1 MKPIVEKVLKSGLID
16 RSMAELMEKYQLLP
30 EGAAEQVK
38 EATREQMAKVVAE
51 VVELAEQDSIIK
63 ETRFDLE
70 RLRWPVSI
78 KEIRGRPHDDP
89 TLGPAGNKFIAGKLV
104 GVIDR
109 MGRYFFR
116 IQDVREEWFV
126 PGFTLQRE
134 GKSYNEV
141 EEILEVQKLY
151 IDDQPVAVQVTTREV

>member
-16 RSMAELMEKYQLLP
+16 RSMAELMEKYQLIP
-30 EGAAEQVK
+30 EGSADQVR
-38 EATREQMAKVVAE
+38 EATREQMEKVVAE
-51 VVELAEQDSIIK
+51 VVELAEKDSIVK

-70 RLRWPVSI
+70 RLRWPVKVHTSLSS
-78 KEIRGRPHDDP
+78 DP
-89 TLGPAGNKFIAGKLV
+89 GKMKSPWV
-104 GVIDR
+104 DGVIDR

-116 IQDVREEWFV
+116 VQDVREEWFI
-126 PGFTLQRE
+126 PGMILWRDGRKQ
-134 GKSYNEV
+134 